1 MKVLILAFVLFAAPV
16 SAQSLDVKPSLAL
29 AIGSGLDLASTLYAL
44 HSTPG
49 AVEGNPILAHGGTP
63 GLVGMK
69 VGIAAGAIW
78 AVNRIAKQ
86 GHPTAAK
93 VIGYVGGAVLSG
105 IAYRNTQVG
114 R

>member
-1 MKVLILAFVLFAAPV
+1 MKVLVLAFVLFAAPV

-49 AVEGNPILAHGGTP
+49 AQEGNPILAQGGTP
-63 GLVGMK
+63 GLIGMK
-69 VGIAAGAIW
+69 VGLAAGVIW
-78 AVNRIAKQ
+78 AVTRIGHQ